1 MSWKTVNPK
10 DFSPFLKEEEIEK
23 LPLPGALIKRSITD
37 RFGNHLVHVYY
48 ILLEYRQL
56 ENSQDQ
62 FYGIYAEV
70 MTISNKYVKK
80 DVKDDIFEYQ
90 CTFGERVSFS
100 LGNFI
105 RGFPNLKIWKP

>member
-10 DFSPFLKEEEIEK
+10 DFSSFLKEEEIEK
-23 LPLPGALIKRSITD
+23 LPLPGALIRRSITD
-37 RFGNHLVHVYY
+37 SYGNPLVHVYY

-56 ENSQDQ
+56 ENSRDQ

-70 MTISNKYVKK
+70 MTISNKYVK
-80 DVKDDIFEYQ
+80 DDIFEYQ
-90 CTFGERVSFS
+90 FTFGNKTSLS
-100 LGNFI
+100 LGNFV